1 MSSQTQVENVQ
12 QQIEGAAQ
20 EVSEVKASLSAAKH
34 AGDGDEVNF
43 LRIQLE
49 QLYKKEVALRE
60 KENLLLR
67 AQQGVAGEHEEY
79 NMGAP
84 LYSFFLVDA
93 FSMRAPYEQYGLYL
107 ASLTGGAF
115 MANSFFKAFNLA
127 KYVKYSQQQG
137 FEKEA
142 QYAADM
148 AQVHP
153 HELSPTCPLQ
163 ELERAGRTVAKLR
176 ARGVATALAF
186 PALWIAWR
194 LLSHAPQKQLKD
206 SHDITK
212 RIEPI
217 CIADGKTITL
227 PYTIAGTS

>member
-1 MSSQTQVENVQ
+1 MQKEDLKVLVDQTQFQ
-12 QQIEGAAQ
+12 RLGQ
-20 EVSEVKASLSAAKH
+20 ELGLVRKANQDKGQ
-34 AGDGDEVNF
+34 AGDFAAF
-43 LRIQLE
+43 L
-49 QLYKKEVALRE
+49 AT
-60 KENLLLR
+60 
-67 AQQGVAGEHEEY
+67 GEHEEY
-79 NMGAP
+79 NTGAP
-84 LYSFFLVDA
+84 LYSFFLADA

-107 ASLTGGAF
+107 ALLTGGGF

-137 FEKEA
+137 YKKEA

-153 HELSPTCPLQ
+153 H

-194 LLSHAPQKQLKD
+194 LVSHTLKKQLKD
-206 SHDITK
+206 SHYVTK

-217 CIADGKTITL
+217 CIADGRTITL
-227 PYTIAGTS
+227 PHTVAGTS